1 MCTGEFGN
9 HREERQERGGYG
21 IKQSQMF
28 RLGCKLTM
36 LSRGAGLVNAK
47 MAKWMKTD
55 FWIASGFHP
64 RGLLILH
71 TSVRLRSQRI
81 ASRSCTGYYPC
92 TDYSSS
98 AWHAYLPYLVVICHT
113 LLIIYMPA
121 RIFSSREISAV
132 FDLE

>member
-1 MCTGEFGN
+1 MLTL
-9 HREERQERGGYG
+9 GY
-21 IKQSQMF
+21 
-28 RLGCKLTM
+28 KLTM

-92 TDYSSS
+92 TDTP
-98 AWHAYLPYLVVICHT
+98 HQLGMRICHT
-113 LLIIYMPA
+113 LLLSAIPC
-121 RIFSSREISAV
+121 SSYTCLQEFLVPVKFQPCSTWNECKNCAIAQTHTKNCIKKLHRR
-132 FDLE
+132 